1 MRSWASRVV
10 LGVLALSA
18 VLIAQTPPPQPTFRS
33 GIQTI
38 EVDVLVTDQ
47 KGKFVRGLTKDDF
60 TLTEDGTSQSLTQF
74 RFVELPIEPPA
85 ARAAAAKEMPS
96 DIATNMG
103 EGRMYVM
110 LMSGPAEGLRS
121 RLIVRRF
128 VEEAL
133 GPNDQMAVI
142 HVRGN
147 ASAAQGF
154 TRNRGLLLAA
164 IDRMQY
170 ETGDDAGGCRDAVC
184 EFEVLE
190 ELSERLGLVTG
201 RRKVVLWFDPPS
213 VFIPR
218 GDARAQAAMLAQ
230 RDALRAATRNNVAV
244 YPVSTQGLTTALGL
258 GRLEY
263 KAGLRVLSD
272 ETGGETIVETN
283 NWTPMYQ
290 WFVRDNS
297 MYYLLAYDPA
307 VEHRDGEFHKISVRV
322 KNRPE
327 LIVRARTGY
336 YAPEPDAKAKPRPA
350 VVEGL
355 SAATADAVRM
365 PSSVGDLGI
374 DLFVAPFKG
383 DGLTGS
389 VVLGAQLRGAD
400 LLLAGAHPIEVAFQ
414 GTTTEGAITP
424 GAFKTFALD
433 YLPASRL
440 DIERRGLRVVDR
452 IALPK
457 GRHQVRF
464 AVHQPSGKTGS
475 VVADVEVPD
484 FKAAL
489 TMSGVVF
496 ASALTAQDRSL
507 MSDDRLKAVLG
518 SDPTA
523 VRRFARRDVI
533 TAFAEVYTNPERPDV
548 ARVTARATPVKG
560 GRARVPEISP
570 TPGEPGRMGYVMR
583 LRLADFSPGEY
594 VLRVE
599 AANPR
604 DTVTRQV
611 PFTVTGD

>member
-1 MRSWASRVV
+1 
-10 LGVLALSA
+10 
-18 VLIAQTPPPQPTFRS
+18 
-33 GIQTI
+33 
-38 EVDVLVTDQ
+38 
-47 KGKFVRGLTKDDF
+47 
-60 TLTEDGTSQSLTQF
+60 
-74 RFVELPIEPPA
+74 
-85 ARAAAAKEMPS
+85 
-96 DIATNMG
+96 
-103 EGRMYVM
+103 
-110 LMSGPAEGLRS
+110 
-121 RLIVRRF
+121 
-128 VEEAL
+128 
-133 GPNDQMAVI
+133 
-142 HVRGN
+142 
-147 ASAAQGF
+147 
-154 TRNRGLLLAA
+154 
-164 IDRMQY
+164 
-170 ETGDDAGGCRDAVC
+170 
-184 EFEVLE
+184 
-190 ELSERLGLVTG
+190 
-201 RRKVVLWFDPPS
+201 
-213 VFIPR
+213 
-218 GDARAQAAMLAQ
+218 
-230 RDALRAATRNNVAV
+230 
-244 YPVSTQGLTTALGL
+244 LGL

-297 MYYLLAYDPA
+297 AYYLLAYDPA
-307 VEHRDGEFHKISVRV
+307 VEHRDGAFHKIAVRV

-336 YAPEPDAKAKPRPA
+336 YAAEPDAKAKPRPA

-374 DLFVAPFKG
+374 ELFAAPFKG

-400 LLLAGAHPIEVAFQ
+400 LVLGGSHPIEVAFQ

-424 GAFKTFALD
+424 GAFKVLALD
-433 YLPASRL
+433 FIAASRI

-464 AVHQPSGKTGS
+464 AVHQPSAKTGS

-484 FKAAL
+484 FKVAL

-496 ASALTAQDRSL
+496 ASAERAQDRSL

-533 TAFAEVYTNPERPDV
+533 TAFAEVYANPERPEV
-548 ARVTARATPVKG
+548 ARVTARVTPVKG
-560 GRARVPEISP
+560 GRARTPEI
-570 TPGEPGRMGYVMR
+570 TMAPGEPGRMGYVMR
-583 LRLADFSPGEY
+583 LRLADLSPGEY
-594 VLRVE
+594 VLTV
-599 AANPR
+599 AATSQR
-604 DTVTRQV
+604 GEVTRQV
-611 PFTVTGD
+611 PFTVIPE